1 MISENEITKGQDVP
15 DVYKSDLKTL
25 LERIN
30 VIRSAYGKPMI
41 VTSGFRSWYHH
52 TEIYRKKALKR
63 GVPFYIDQVPKKS
76 KHLYCQA
83 VDISDPNQELQKWV
97 LANVELLESTGLWC
111 EDFSATKNWVHFQ
124 ILPPAS
130 GNRFFKP

>member
-1 MISENEITKGQDVP
+1 MISENEITGDQEILEI
-15 DVYKSDLKTL
+15 YKSDLKIL

-30 VIRSAYGKPMI
+30 IIRKSYGKSMI

-83 VDISDPNQELQKWV
+83 VDIGDADGELKKWV
-97 LANVELLESTGLWC
+97 LNNIELLEKTGLWC
-111 EDFSATKNWVHFQ
+111 EDFSVTKTWVHFQ
-124 ILPPAS
+124 IYPPAS
-130 GNRFFKP
+130 GKRFFMP